1 MIRYDQEMEWLNEH
15 ILISVQVKNKRL
27 NDAGEALLSSGDCQ
41 EDDSKENALDCE
53 ITKTTWQ
60 GFVHTVYCPWLDDSN
75 ILPQSSAALQDAG
88 ERRSFNIIG

>member
-1 MIRYDQEMEWLNEH
+1 MERLNEH

-53 ITKTTWQ
+53 ITKTT
-60 GFVHTVYCPWLDDSN
+60 
-75 ILPQSSAALQDAG
+75 
-88 ERRSFNIIG
+88 